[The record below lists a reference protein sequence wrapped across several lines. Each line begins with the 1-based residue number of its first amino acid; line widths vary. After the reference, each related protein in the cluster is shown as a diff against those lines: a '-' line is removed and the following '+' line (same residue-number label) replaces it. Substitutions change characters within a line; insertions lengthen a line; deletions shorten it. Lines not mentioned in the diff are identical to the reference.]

1 MMKKFAI
8 LTALA
13 LALGACGGPMQKVML
28 GPNASTDARDC
39 AALGFV
45 LGTDEF
51 SNCEGVMSR
60 RLLPDEY

>member
-1 MMKKFAI
+1 MKKLAI

-39 AALGFV
+39 GPLVSYSERMNSVIVRG
-45 LGTDEF
+45 L
-51 SNCEGVMSR
+51 
-60 RLLPDEY
+60 